1 MWQTGSDLKGK
12 GPLND
17 ILANVILLGQVEKL
31 PENHSYCNAT
41 YFQNIFYT
49 WSEIN
54 VSPVSNTLAY
64 QKAGQSDQTRYFIP
78 AL

>member
-31 PENHSYCNAT
+31 PGKSQLQRCNET
-41 YFQNIFYT
+41 NRPKLTHQVKFC
-49 WSEIN
+49 

-64 QKAGQSDQTRYFIP
+64 QKAG
-78 AL
+78 